1 MQCPNCQ
8 TLNREHA
15 RFCMNC
21 GYFLA
26 ALCPQC
32 RRELPDNAKFCD
44 SCGFSLTGQAPA
56 ASPLI
61 PQPRTQSFPTQERI
75 NESLSPAPPLPPRA
89 LAGVPDISEPPDRA
103 PVPAAPPPPVATSVE
118 ARLQQYIPKELL
130 KKLNAALAGGG
141 LIGERRVVTMLFCDV
156 KGSTAAAEQ
165 LDPEDWTD
173 IINGAFE
180 HMIKPVYKY
189 EGTVARLMGD
199 AILAFFGAPI
209 AHEDDPERAVLAG
222 LDIVNGIK
230 PYCDQVKAR
239 YGVPVDV
246 RVGINTGMVVVGT
259 VGSDLRMEYTAMGDA
274 INLAARMEQSAQPG
288 TVQIAHDTYK
298 LVAPLFEVQELGEIV
313 IKGKQEP
320 VLAYRVLARKAEPGR
335 MRGVAGLES
344 RLVGRALEMATLDE
358 TLDKAEH
365 GVGHIVGLISEA
377 GLGKTRLIEEIQKKW
392 KSRTALTW
400 FAVGSLSYESSHAYG
415 MFQNLVRQLNGITLD
430 DSDAESAHQLEP
442 MLARF
447 APEHRER
454 VAYVLERLL
463 GVRGIVAKP
472 DSSTIPLEGEAFQ
485 RELYAVIQTIFRQT
499 FENKPGVLV
508 LDDLHWSDAASVEL
522 LRSLLPLTDELPLVV
537 LFAIR
542 PNRDA
547 PGWQIPEY
555 ADRELAHHYTELKLR
570 PLSDDDSRL
579 LVTTLLGGA
588 EIPAD
593 LMTKILERVVG
604 NPFFIEE
611 VVRTLIE
618 NGTFV
623 RNLASGRW
631 QVTKRSEGFDIP
643 DSLYA
648 LLAARID
655 QLEEMTRRTLQ
666 LSAVIGRSFY
676 VRVLAAIAD
685 PGHDLD
691 RELGTLRRLDLIGE
705 AARVPEI
712 EYRFRNPLTQ
722 EVAYQSILLK
732 QRRDFHRQVAEKME
746 ELYHERLDEYASLL
760 AHHFAAS
767 DHRDKAVH
775 YARRAARRA
784 LGLYAYDDALRD
796 LQGALDLVPAQAEP
810 AVKAAVLEELADV
823 YRLVRQFDQ
832 AISRYQ
838 QAHELI
844 HDGEHASESHNEPD
858 AVMTTRLHRKI
869 VQTVTDAKWAVNAAM
884 YEQVN
889 LIRRTSL
896 AKLEQE
902 LDAIAAKPPH
912 AETVALFVALSMD
925 AWRNQ
930 DPPDWETAQRFAQAA
945 VDMAEQLDDAVVLSQ
960 ALSALTSVLD
970 GRSLLREH
978 LAVALRRFEISRDP
992 RMNDAH
998 ERIDALRGLG
1008 MAQAAVG
1015 EYQAA
1020 LPHLAEAEAVAARMQ
1035 LVDQQVNA
1043 LTIQSQCLFRLDR
1056 WEQVLALED
1065 KWRALERNYARE
1077 RVGETCY
1084 MVALCASIHATQGQA
1099 ERARRYA
1106 QESYDRMVSMSGQ
1119 PEQWQRNQF
1128 Y

>member
-1 MQCPNCQ
+1 M
-8 TLNREHA
+8 
-15 RFCMNC
+15 
-21 GYFLA
+21 
-26 ALCPQC
+26 
-32 RRELPDNAKFCD
+32 
-44 SCGFSLTGQAPA
+44 
-56 ASPLI
+56 
-61 PQPRTQSFPTQERI
+61 
-75 NESLSPAPPLPPRA
+75 
-89 LAGVPDISEPPDRA
+89 
-103 PVPAAPPPPVATSVE
+103 E

-130 KKLNAALAGGG
+130 KKLNAAIAGGG

-156 KGSTAAAEQ
+156 KGSTAAAER

-222 LDIVNGIK
+222 LDIVNSIK

-239 YGVPVDV
+239 YSVPVDV

-274 INLAARMEQSAQPG
+274 INLAARMEQTAQPG
-288 TVQIAHDTYK
+288 TVQIAHDTYR
-298 LVAPLFEVQELGEIV
+298 LVAPLFEVQELGEIA

-320 VLAYRVLARKAEPGR
+320 VLAYRVIARKSEPGR
-335 MRGVAGLES
+335 VRGVAGLES

-358 TLDKAEH
+358 VLEKAVL

-392 KSRTALTW
+392 SGNLGLPSRTALTW
-400 FAVGSLSYESSHAYG
+400 YAVGSLSYESSHAYG
-415 MFQNLVRQLNGITLD
+415 MFQNLVRQLNGISLN
-430 DSDAESAHQLEP
+430 DSDSEVAEKLEP

-447 APEHRER
+447 KPEQRER
-454 VAYVLERLL
+454 IAHVLGRLL
-463 GVRGIVAKP
+463 GIQFDKP
-472 DSSTIPLEGEAFQ
+472 GLSPLQLEGEAFR
-485 RELYAVIQTIFRQT
+485 RELYAVIQTIFRHT
-499 FENKPGVLV
+499 FESKPGVLV

-522 LRSLLPLTDELPLVV
+522 LRSLLPLTDELPLII
-537 LFAIR
+537 LYAIR

-555 ADRELAHHYTELKLR
+555 ADRELAHRYTELKLR

-579 LVTTLLGGA
+579 LVTTLLGGT
-588 EIPAD
+588 EIPTD
-593 LMTKILERVVG
+593 LMNKILERVVG

-618 NGTFV
+618 NGTFG
-623 RNLASGRW
+623 RDHASGRW
-631 QVTKRSEGFDIP
+631 QVTKSGEGFNIP
-643 DSLYA
+643 GSLHA

-685 PGHDLD
+685 SGHDLD
-691 RELGTLRRLDLIGE
+691 RELSTLRRLDLIGE

-722 EVAYQSILLK
+722 EVAYASILLK
-732 QRRDFHRQVAEKME
+732 QRREFHQQVAEKME
-746 ELYHERLDEYASLL
+746 ELYRERLDEYASLL

-767 DHRDKAVH
+767 DRRDKAVH

-796 LQGALDLVPAQAEP
+796 LQGALELHPAQAEP
-810 AVKAAVLEELADV
+810 TVKAAVLEEMADV

-832 AISRYQ
+832 AITHYQ

-844 HDGEHASESHNEPD
+844 HDGEHAPETHSEPD

-869 VQTVTDAKWAVNAAM
+869 VQTITDAKWAVNAAT

-889 LIRRTSL
+889 RIRKASLTSL
-896 AKLEQE
+896 EHE
-902 LDAIAAKPPH
+902 LAAMAQKPPH
-912 AETVALFVALSMD
+912 AETVALYVALSMD

-930 DPPDWETAQRFAQAA
+930 EPPDWETAQRFAQAA
-945 VDMAEQLDDAVVLSQ
+945 VDMAEELDDAVVLSQ

-978 LAVALRRFEISRDP
+978 LAVALRRFEISRDS

-1015 EYQAA
+1015 EYEAA

-1056 WEQVLALED
+1056 WELVLALED

-1084 MVALCASIHATQGQA
+1084 MVALCASIHATQGEA

-1106 QESYDRMVSMSGQ
+1106 QESFDRMVSMSGQ